1 MNSEFDGPGFTPQA
15 FLEFSETGEA
25 EGAICALLTPAMK
38 AKLRE
43 IDSGQVLEVRVSDPT
58 AREDILAWSRLSENT
73 VLGMFADGSQRLR
86 FYVRKK

>member
-1 MNSEFDGPGFTPQA
+1 MNSELDGPGFTPQA
-15 FLEFSETGEA
+15 LLEFSETGEA
-25 EGAICALLTPAMK
+25 EDAICALLTPAMK